1 MNQLV
6 SVMVYP
12 YSQDLR
18 ERALN
23 LITNGMSINHV
34 SRLLNISRPTLHK
47 WRDRYLLTG
56 STVPLA
62 SVPPPQAPKIKDW
75 EEFEKFVETNYDQT
89 HASNGCQLGKL

>member
-1 MNQLV
+1 MV
-6 SVMVYP
+6 SP
-12 YSQDLR
+12 YSQDIR
-18 ERALN
+18 ERALS

-62 SVPPPQAPKIKDW
+62 SVPPRGCSFYGKSSSFSIVVKDI
-75 EEFEKFVETNYDQT
+75 NY
-89 HASNGCQLGKL
+89 SYRI